1 MEGEAVSNESD
12 HEEMSD
18 SSSSFGEGSVGPSQ
32 RKLLASKL
40 IFPLTLAKCSF
51 SEAGPQI
58 TDLENMSG
66 KIRYAIMLIAS

>member
-18 SSSSFGEGSVGPSQ
+18 TSSSFGEGSVGPSQ

-40 IFPLTLAKCSF
+40 I
-51 SEAGPQI
+51 
-58 TDLENMSG
+58 MSMSSSLLVRLVQ
-66 KIRYAIMLIAS
+66 KYVRKV